1 MPLPLPSSQPVLVDP
16 ASIAFKNVLDKLA
29 PTDATVLIV
38 GETGTGKEVVARYLH
53 HHSLRHEQPFWRL
66 TAVL

>member
-1 MPLPLPSSQPVLVDP
+1 MPLPSSQPVLVDP

-53 HHSLRHEQPFWRL
+53 HHSLRNEQPFWR
-66 TAVL
+66 